1 MKVSPLKLVFLITL
15 SLLFPLQN
23 GFGQCLACTK
33 INTAIE
39 SYEEVEQEIEEW
51 VVVGF
56 AAFTNDDGEIVE
68 EAIMELQVLIR
79 LVLQITYFIE
89 EQSEE
94 HTCELPAEE
103 LPEYIPPPPPIE
115 HETNPWDPYSDIA

>member
-1 MKVSPLKLVFLITL
+1 MFLFTVA
-15 SLLFPLQN
+15 LLFPLQK
-23 GFGQCLACTK
+23 GFGQCLACEK

-51 VVVGF
+51 VVVGYNS
-56 AAFTNDDGEIVE
+56 FTNDEGELVE
-68 EAIMELQVLIR
+68 EAIMELQVLVHLI
-79 LVLQITYFIE
+79 LQITYFIE

-94 HTCELPAEE
+94 HTCGLPIEE

-115 HETNPWDPYSDIA
+115 HETNPWDPYADIA